1 MFISVANNKI
11 IGVNIMSYSEQ
22 GIDYPITNIEV
33 SEEVYNAYIE
43 DNDRYIYSDGAIIK
57 NPDYEGIK
65 RQKEQEHI
73 NNLTM
78 TAQDL
83 LDMIHNLGV
92 SWDSIDDY
100 LNKHKELK
108 LRLTTCQ
115 NVFCGILRQLLPL
128 DIDGVEITDEMI
140 VRAFEIK
147 NSQNI
152 N

>member
-1 MFISVANNKI
+1 MIEDSEI
-11 IGVNIMSYSEQ
+11 IGASQCKSGEPI
-22 GIDYPITNIEV
+22 IDVEV
-33 SEEVYNAYIE
+33 SEELYNLWKE
-43 DNDRYIYSDGAIIK
+43 DNDRYIYKDGEIIE
-57 NPDYEGIK
+57 NPDYEEIK

-115 NVFCGILRQLLPL
+115 NVFCGVLRQLLPL

>member
-1 MFISVANNKI
+1 MQKYCKVLDEETGLVK
-11 IGVNIMSYSEQ
+11 IGV
-22 GIDYPITNIEV
+22 GCTDDY
-33 SEEVYNAYIE
+33 YIE
-43 DNDRYIYSDGAIIK
+43 IGMEIRDVQQSDINGEWYLSNKCPMRPIPTEEEI
-57 NPDYEGIK
+57 
-65 RQKEQEHI
+65 RQAEINRI

-83 LDMIHNLGV
+83 LDMIHNLGA

-100 LNKHKELK
+100 LNAHKELK

-115 NVFCGILRQLLPL
+115 NVFCGVLRQLLPL
-128 DIDGVEITDEMI
+128 DVDGVEITDEMV

>member
-1 MFISVANNKI
+1 VTYYLMIEDSEI
-11 IGVNIMSYSEQ
+11 IGASQCKSGEPI
-22 GIDYPITNIEV
+22 IDVEV
-33 SEEVYNAYIE
+33 SEELYNLWKE
-43 DNDRYIYSDGAIIK
+43 DNDRYIYKDGEIIE
-57 NPDYEGIK
+57 NPDYEEIK

-115 NVFCGILRQLLPL
+115 NVFCGVLRQLLPL

>member
-1 MFISVANNKI
+1 MTYYLMIEDSEI
-11 IGVNIMSYSEQ
+11 IGASQCKSGEPI
-22 GIDYPITNIEV
+22 IDVEV
-33 SEEVYNAYIE
+33 SEELYNLWKE
-43 DNDRYIYSDGAIIK
+43 DNDRYIYKDGEIIE
-57 NPDYEGIK
+57 NPDYEEIK

-115 NVFCGILRQLLPL
+115 NVFCGVLRQLLPL

>member
-1 MFISVANNKI
+1 MTYYLTIENNKI
-11 IGVNIMSYSEQ
+11 IGASQCPCVSEDMQ
-22 GIDYPITNIEV
+22 NIEV
-33 SEEVYNAYIE
+33 TEELYNSWKE
-43 DNDRYIYSDGAIIK
+43 DKDRYIYQDGEIVK
-57 NPDYEGIK
+57 NPNYKEIK
-65 RQKEQEHI
+65 QQKEQERV
-73 NNLTM
+73 NSLTM

-92 SWDSIDDY
+92 SWDAIDEY
-100 LNKHKELK
+100 LNSHKELK

-128 DIDGVEITDEMI
+128 DIDGVKITDEMV
-140 VRAFEIK
+140 VRAFEVK

>member
-1 MFISVANNKI
+1 MTYYLMIEDSEI
-11 IGVNIMSYSEQ
+11 IGASQCKSGEPI
-22 GIDYPITNIEV
+22 IDVEV
-33 SEEVYNAYIE
+33 SEELYNSWKE
-43 DNDRYIYSDGAIIK
+43 DNDRYIYKDGEIIE
-57 NPDYEGIK
+57 NPDYEETK

-115 NVFCGILRQLLPL
+115 NVFCGVLRQLLPL

>member
-1 MFISVANNKI
+1 MFISVANGKI

-22 GIDYPITNIEV
+22 GVNYPITNIEV
-33 SEEVYNAYIE
+33 SDEVYNAFIQ
-43 DNDRYIYSDGAIIK
+43 DNDRYIYKDGVIIE
-57 NPDYEGIK
+57 NPDYEEIK

-115 NVFCGILRQLLPL
+115 NVFCGVLRQLLPL

>member
-1 MFISVANNKI
+1 MTYYLMIEDSEI
-11 IGVNIMSYSEQ
+11 IGASQCKSGEPI
-22 GIDYPITNIEV
+22 IDVEV
-33 SEEVYNAYIE
+33 SEELYNSWKE
-43 DNDRYIYSDGAIIK
+43 DNDRYIYKDGEIIE
-57 NPDYEGIK
+57 NPDYEETK

-100 LNKHKELK
+100 LNRHKELK

-115 NVFCGILRQLLPL
+115 NVFCGVLRQLLPL